1 MLSFDFEAAVQ
12 LKQWE
17 TLESLIEAAKPV
29 ADEHLYS
36 VYADAVLSSEASVEQ
51 KTRVFEV
58 FEFLFCYRRP
68 FVSLLFTSFF
78 FLRFI
83 FFNISLSNCTYRT
96 RKQQI
101 VDAFQTSNNQLDSCS
116 YHKKLP
122 RYFRCLF
129 ELSMASTN
137 NPSALSPA
145 NTAMAEMVLDR
156 VYMFARNTHL
166 STNNPPAYPADE
178 LEWLATTVFNH
189 ALDFYVASNDEDS
202 QRWGRRAIELAGL
215 MHGDKGNK
223 LVSVLREKFQS
234 LWGAE

>member
-1 MLSFDFEAAVQ
+1 DTDYRAIRAYVQSFLSRIQSQLGVNSGQTYDTWVKRYQSMLSFDFEAAVQ

-17 TLESLIEAAKPV
+17 TLESLVEAAKPV

-51 KTRVFEV
+51 KTRVFE
-58 FEFLFCYRRP
+58 
-68 FVSLLFTSFF
+68 
-78 FLRFI
+78 
-83 FFNISLSNCTYRT
+83 
-96 RKQQI
+96 QI
-101 VDAFQTSNNQLDSCS
+101 VDAFQTSNNQLDSSS

-156 VYMFARNTHL
+156 VYMFARDTHL
-166 STNNPPAYPADE
+166 SPNKNKLPTYPTDE
-178 LEWLATTVFNH
+178 LEW
-189 ALDFYVASNDEDS
+189 
-202 QRWGRRAIELAGL
+202 
-215 MHGDKGNK
+215 
-223 LVSVLREKFQS
+223 
-234 LWGAE
+234 